1 MTCFIL
7 QCHDGGTMK
16 RRELHMLKQSYNP
29 ALWEAAGRLQ
39 VSSEPGLRSSILSE
53 NHAGCGA
60 RMPNKSAL

>member
-1 MTCFIL
+1 
-7 QCHDGGTMK
+7 MK